1 MGIEVEGPDGKVHTF
16 ADNTPHEQINAEM
29 SKIYNG
35 QGALQAVTPQAG
47 SATSASGAV
56 MPHMGTTPAYQSQE
70 DMRQLLLSQMF
81 PHAQQII
88 QNTPGHKMRVANA
101 EAVGKDLAKIE
112 EKQRAGSQIL
122 NVLGQLRSTA
132 DEAHQ
137 GEKDAYGNIV
147 KAPSLEN
154 AIGPLEGNQWAQ
166 RMRAAVPLL
175 GNYYEDAYNTNNRL
189 HHIIHGLTTA
199 FVTASAGGNMSD
211 ARQKAFEETMGA
223 MMNAT
228 SKKEFDKIAHDAEQ
242 IIRDTFAMTP
252 GAATQPQA
260 SSRGR
265 QPQALRQTFINNQ
278 TGQPETFEVQNGQWV
293 KVQ

>member
-1 MGIEVEGPDGKVHTF
+1 MGIEVEGPDGKVHSF
-16 ADNTPHEQINAEM
+16 PDNTPHDQIMGEM
-29 SKIYNG
+29 SKLYNT
-35 QGALQAVTPQAG
+35 QGSLSAATPQAG
-47 SATSASGAV
+47 SATAASGAV
-56 MPHMGTTPAYQSQE
+56 MPHMGTMPSYQSQE
-70 DMRQLLLSQMF
+70 DFRQLFLSQMF
-81 PHAQQII
+81 PHAQQLI

-132 DEAHQ
+132 DEAD
-137 GEKDAYGNIV
+137 KSGNL
-147 KAPSLEN
+147 SS
-154 AIGPLEGNQWAQ
+154 AIGPLEGGQWAQ
-166 RMRAAVPLL
+166 RVRAAVPVV

-199 FVTASAGGNMSD
+199 FVTASGGQNMSD

-228 SKKEFDKIAHDAEQ
+228 NKKEFDKIAHDAEA
-242 IIRDTFAMTP
+242 IIRDTFALSTGTP
-252 GAATQPQA
+252 TQPQA

-265 QPQALRQTFINNQ
+265 QPEAIRKSFINNE
-278 TGQPETFEVQNGQWV
+278 TGQSETFEVRNGQWV